1 MIRVTVLGDSLSA
14 GGECG
19 VERPWPLLLQD
30 ALRGTNAN
38 YSVHSF
44 AQVQRYPPYPNS

>member
-14 GGECG
+14 DEECG

-30 ALRGTNAN
+30 GLRGSNAN
-38 YSVHSF
+38 YSVHPF
-44 AQVQRYPPYPNS
+44 AQVQRYLPYPNS